1 MYVYLSAFDCR
12 ALYKDHRCPALFRE
26 KKKKNLKSKPEI
38 TLFLASR
45 LDETDFLCFN
55 IQPQTTTQTLCNTH
69 THTLTRVTQ
78 VYTFGQIVLYN
89 TTLHIKEISL
99 IPIISSFFSI
109 QINTLQRKKAA
120 SHSLGSQIQ
129 LDIQYSCENK
139 ASNDCH
145 DLFLPLISCA
155 SVIKQHSHAKLVQI
169 STCPGPLNTTPRPA
183 V

>member
-1 MYVYLSAFDCR
+1 MYFLNLCMSSCLRLTAE
-12 ALYKDHRCPALFRE
+12 LFIKITGVQLCFVK

-69 THTLTRVTQ
+69 THTLTRATQ

-99 IPIISSFFSI
+99 IPIISSFFLYKS
-109 QINTLQRKKAA
+109 THCREKK
-120 SHSLGSQIQ
+120 Q
-129 LDIQYSCENK
+129 
-139 ASNDCH
+139 
-145 DLFLPLISCA
+145 P
-155 SVIKQHSHAKLVQI
+155 VIL
-169 STCPGPLNTTPRPA
+169 
-183 V
+183 